1 MLFDLI
7 DLLALF
13 GVYAGII
20 SRKAWKNPL
29 EKDCHEHSDVYL
41 TKDFPRVVQNMHHHI
56 SGQYMQ

>member
-20 SRKAWKNPL
+20 FKA
-29 EKDCHEHSDVYL
+29 HEHACLKDWVMDVAQDWWFL
-41 TKDFPRVVQNMHHHI
+41 LNHFFR
-56 SGQYMQ
+56 

>member
-20 SRKAWKNPL
+20 SSKETCWKTNYTP
-29 EKDCHEHSDVYL
+29 V
-41 TKDFPRVVQNMHHHI
+41 N
-56 SGQYMQ
+56 

>member
-20 SRKAWKNPL
+20 HKKTKTTADWKGQQGKL
-29 EKDCHEHSDVYL
+29 LFFEVAVV
-41 TKDFPRVVQNMHHHI
+41 TKLA
-56 SGQYMQ
+56 